1 MKKIIIALLAFLPL
15 TCMAQNTWEAPT
27 VDSTQI
33 KAEQAQKAKA
43 EAQKKLENAKYLAGA
58 VPETDGKVVFTLD
71 RDVPGKT
78 ADQIYSAVFTAL
90 QALTQEQC
98 EFPNSKISVVNKGE
112 HTIAARYKEWLVF
125 QSTFLSLDRTVFN
138 YTIIA
143 KATDGHIHCTLERI
157 SYQYEMD
164 RGDSEGMSVKAEDWI
179 TDKYALNKKKTKLLK
194 GSGKFRRKTID
205 RKDNIFGKLCQ
216 ALQIKY

>member
-43 EAQKKLENAKYLAGA
+43 EAQKKLENAKYLAGS

-78 ADQIYSAVFTAL
+78 ADQIYSAVFAAL

-143 KATDGHIHCTLERI
+143 K
-157 SYQYEMD
+157 
-164 RGDSEGMSVKAEDWI
+164 
-179 TDKYALNKKKTKLLK
+179 LNKKKTKLLK

>member
-1 MKKIIIALLAFLPL
+1 MKKIIIALLALLPL
-15 TCMAQNTWEAPT
+15 ASLAQNTWEAPT

-33 KAEQAQKAKA
+33 KAEQAKKAQAIA
-43 EAQKKLENAKYLAGA
+43 EKKHEDDKYLAGA
-58 VPETDGKVVFTLD
+58 VPEVNGKVVFTLD

-78 ADQIYSAVFTAL
+78 ADQIYATVYAAL
-90 QALTQEQC
+90 QALTQEPC
-98 EFPNSKISVVNKGE
+98 EFPNSKIAVVNKGE
-112 HTIAARYKEWLVF
+112 YTIAARYKEWLVF
-125 QSTFLSLDRTVFN
+125 QNSFLSLDRTVFN

-143 KATDGHIHCTLERI
+143 QASDGHLHCTLERI

-164 RGDSEGMSVKAEDWI
+164 RGDTEGMSVTADKWI

-205 RKDNIFGKLCQ
+205 RKDNIFGKICQ